1 MVSPVRHYLLL
12 AGSPQCLLHEAN
24 LSCYFVDLCVCMYV
38 CVYILYIYI
47 CIYPFGIDTA
57 RQRRLSMHCPKV
69 QMQIGMMVCTWEN
82 TGI

>member
-12 AGSPQCLLHEAN
+12 AGNPQCLLHEAN
-24 LSCYFVDLCVCMYV
+24 LSCYFVDLCVCV
-38 CVYILYIYI
+38 CMCIYI

-57 RQRRLSMHCPKV
+57 RQRRLSMHFPKV